1 VRISRLLVA
10 AGAAAV
16 VAVPVALAGSGGATA
31 RTVTVTHG
39 PVDLVY
45 TDLGA
50 KGPSVGDVYSANVPA
65 KGPGPSLARLVGT
78 LTTVAEDTPIKGKE
92 IRTAK
97 LVVIFADP
105 DDQIEIG
112 GAGTYSKSAPT
123 RPRASTTIRPI
134 VGGSGKYAGAS
145 GWAVSVHYKNGNW
158 SHTFHLTN

>member
-1 VRISRLLVA
+1 MRISRLLA
-10 AGAAAV
+10 AAAV
-16 VAVPVALAGSGGATA
+16 AAAVAVPVALAASGGRAD

-39 PVDLVY
+39 PVNLVY

-50 KGPSVGDVYSANVPA
+50 TGPSVGDSYSANVPA
-65 KGPGPSLARLVGT
+65 KAPGPSLARVVGT

-92 IRTAK
+92 IRTTK
-97 LVVIFADP
+97 LVFIFSNP

-112 GAGTYSKSAPT
+112 GASTYSKTAPT
-123 RPRASTTIRPI
+123 RPKASKTIRPI
-134 VGGSGKYAGAS
+134 VGGSGTYAGAS

>member
-1 VRISRLLVA
+1 MRITHLLVA
-10 AGAAAV
+10 TGVAAA
-16 VAVPVALAGSGGATA
+16 VAVPVALAASGDSTD

-50 KGPSVGDVYSANVPA
+50 KGPSVGDSYSANVLA
-65 KGPGPSLARLVGT
+65 KGPGPSLVRVVGT

-92 IRTAK
+92 IRTTE
-97 LVVIFADP
+97 LVFIFSNP

-112 GAGTYSKSAPT
+112 GASTYSKTAPT
-123 RPRASTTIRPI
+123 RPKASKTIRPI
-134 VGGSGKYAGAS
+134 VGGSGTYAGAS

-158 SHTFHLTN
+158 SHTFHLTS